1 DGEHAAELYGVC
13 SGLHSLRLG
22 HLDSDH
28 GLVRLIHW
36 ERPLGSGAGLA
47 PLRAHGSRWVAQFAR
62 NTLEISNHAR
72 VALKQGAP
80 LLELAA
86 GFIDLSAYD
95 PARFGSQP
103 LQPFADA
110 VVALR
115 EYTLIQPFW
124 RQVFLQRFNYDSATF
139 GRIDEA

>member
-1 DGEHAAELYGVC
+1 
-13 SGLHSLRLG
+13 
-22 HLDSDH
+22 
-28 GLVRLIHW
+28 
-36 ERPLGSGAGLA
+36 
-47 PLRAHGSRWVAQFAR
+47 
-62 NTLEISNHAR
+62 
-72 VALKQGAP
+72 
-80 LLELAA
+80 

-139 GRIDEA
+139 GRIDEAALLPASQIVNASFMVTNDDPAVFDFYSDVLGLKAGGVQE